1 MRGRDEVE
9 RVALEGRWLK
19 PGGGRPVVGRCSGSA
34 RPWKGTYARASL
46 LCPVVALLMVSAP
59 NGLAAQSP
67 RWRGWDSPEARIA
80 VGDGLHFRM
89 QPLEAFRVFQRVVE
103 DDPEHYVGLWKST
116 QEAVIL
122 GIIALDE
129 DEQTRWFRTGE
140 EYARRA
146 IMIEPDDPAGH
157 YWLAA
162 ALGRRAVQS
171 DAATTAGLAA
181 EIYEE
186 AHVVLRLDSLHAGA
200 HNVLG
205 TFNYE
210 VMKMSGVKRFIA
222 RTFFSS
228 EGLAKASWE
237 DAECYT
243 RRAVE
248 LDPTSLLYRLD
259 LGKLYFKRN
268 QHDLARTAL
277 NEVLELPS
285 IHPPDPTF
293 KRQARELLDDLH

>member
-1 MRGRDEVE
+1 M
-9 RVALEGRWLK
+9 
-19 PGGGRPVVGRCSGSA
+19 
-34 RPWKGTYARASL
+34 YARASL
-46 LCPVVALLMVSAP
+46 LWPVVALLMASAP

-80 VGDGLHFRM
+80 VGDGLHFQM

-103 DDPEHYVGLWKST
+103 DDHEHYVGLWKSA

-122 GIIALDE
+122 GIMAAEKE
-129 DEQTRWFRTGE
+129 DQHRWYRTGE
-140 EYARRA
+140 EFARRA
-146 IMIEPDDPAGH
+146 IEVAPDDPAGH

-162 ALGRRAVQS
+162 ALGRRALRS
-171 DAATTAGLAA
+171 DAVTTANLAA
-181 EIYEE
+181 AVYDE
-186 AHVVLRLDSLHAGA
+186 AHAVLRLDSLHAGA

-222 RTFFSS
+222 RTFFGS
-228 EGLAKASWE
+228 EGLDKASWE

-243 RRAVE
+243 RRAAE

-277 NEVLELPS
+277 NEVLQLPS
-285 IHPPDPTF
+285 IHPPDSTF

>member
-1 MRGRDEVE
+1 M
-9 RVALEGRWLK
+9 
-19 PGGGRPVVGRCSGSA
+19 
-34 RPWKGTYARASL
+34 YARGSRVW
-46 LCPVVALLMVSAP
+46 PVVALLVASAP
-59 NGLAAQSP
+59 NGLGAQSP

-89 QPLEAFRVFQRVVE
+89 QPLEAFQMFQRVVE
-103 DDPEHYVGLWKST
+103 DDPEHYVGLWKSA

-122 GIIALDE
+122 GIIALDD
-129 DEQTRWFRTGE
+129 DEQTQWFRTGE

-146 IMIEPDDPAGH
+146 IMVELDDPAGH

-171 DAATTAGLAA
+171 DARTTARLAA
-181 EIYEE
+181 EVYQE

-222 RTFFSS
+222 RTFFGS
-228 EGLAKASWE
+228 EGLDKASWE
-237 DAECYT
+237 DAACYT
-243 RRAVE
+243 RRAAE

-277 NEVLELPS
+277 NEVLQLLS
-285 IHPPDPTF
+285 IHPPDLTF
-293 KRQARELLDDLH
+293 KRQARELLDDLR

>member
-1 MRGRDEVE
+1 MCDLDEVE
-9 RVALEGRWLK
+9 RVSREGRWSN
-19 PGGGRPVVGRCSGSA
+19 PGAGRPVVGGSRGSA
-34 RPWKGTYARASL
+34 RPGKGTYARVSL
-46 LCPVVALLMVSAP
+46 LWPMVALLMASAT

-103 DDPEHYVGLWKST
+103 DDPEHYVGLWKSG

-129 DEQTRWFRTGE
+129 DEQTEWFRTGE

-171 DAATTAGLAA
+171 DAPTTARLAA

-210 VMKMSGVKRFIA
+210 VMKISGVKRFLA
-222 RTFFSS
+222 RTFFGS

-259 LGKLYFKRN
+259 LGKL
-268 QHDLARTAL
+268 
-277 NEVLELPS
+277 
-285 IHPPDPTF
+285 
-293 KRQARELLDDLH
+293 